1 MSDDCWANTTRHRES
16 ARQLLPEVEP
26 GRMTIDKHVL
36 PLYSFIWKTSCRWY
50 RFELLLPLDRSS
62 QIWRDKK
69 ILQRWQAQSRS
80 KKRSAPRGLDCWPQ
94 NAAGSSAQSRFDEP
108 TRRDEPRSHLGS
120 QARGREWF
128 CCRLAAAGAERSFP
142 PPSPRPHGSV
152 NKARPFLSSPPESRS
167 HLPAGPSGHERGSS
181 PSVPAARHLFARA
194 LPAAAYSSFG
204 IVPCAPVK
212 PLLA

>member
-1 MSDDCWANTTRHRES
+1 MAISPQAPSGYFLPSPCWTRYLQETPRAHTKAHYLLHGLGHSPNTHN
-16 ARQLLPEVEP
+16 P
-26 GRMTIDKHVL
+26 
-36 PLYSFIWKTSCRWY
+36 
-50 RFELLLPLDRSS
+50 
-62 QIWRDKK
+62 
-69 ILQRWQAQSRS
+69 
-80 KKRSAPRGLDCWPQ
+80 
-94 NAAGSSAQSRFDEP
+94 RFDEP
-108 TRRDEPRSHLGS
+108 TRRDEPRSHFGS
-120 QARGREWF
+120 QARGRKWF